1 MNFVRRGMVA
11 VKGLLMEWGRD
22 EKQHSTSITYK
33 IQTVSVKAKFL
44 ILVSQK

>member
-1 MNFVRRGMVA
+1 MIFLRRGMVA
-11 VKGLLMEWGRD
+11 VRSLMEWGRD

-33 IQTVSVKAKFL
+33 IQIVSVKAKIL